1 MTGGETMDTPPA
13 QEAAEAP
20 HEDVL
25 YQRKGI
31 KILGVQLPPWRSPLA
46 QGLFSLILPVFS
58 V

>member
-1 MTGGETMDTPPA
+1 MDTPPA